1 MLSELLRSKIKF
13 FRISLLFASC
23 FILPPLSAHHSAAMF
38 DLNSEMVLE
47 GKVTKYQFSNPHV
60 WIHFEVAD
68 DKGET
73 KIWKIEALNPN
84 ALKRK
89 GWKRS
94 SFKPGD
100 TVTITFYPA
109 KSGLPKGGFIR
120 AITADGTKL
129 GRPLP
134 GESNKDEFHDD
145 L

>member
-1 MLSELLRSKIKF
+1 MLSDLLRCKVKF
-13 FRISLLFASC
+13 FQIHLLIACC
-23 FILPPLSAHHSAAMF
+23 FMLSPLSAHHSAAMF

-60 WIHFEVAD
+60 WIHLEVVD
-68 DKGET
+68 DKGEAT
-73 KIWKIEALNPN
+73 VWKIEALNPN

-89 GWKRS
+89 GWKRT

-100 TVTITFYPA
+100 KVSITLYPA
-109 KSGLPKGGFIR
+109 KSGQPKGGFVR
-120 AITADGTKL
+120 AITADGSKL

-134 GESNKDEFHDD
+134 DESNKDEFYDD